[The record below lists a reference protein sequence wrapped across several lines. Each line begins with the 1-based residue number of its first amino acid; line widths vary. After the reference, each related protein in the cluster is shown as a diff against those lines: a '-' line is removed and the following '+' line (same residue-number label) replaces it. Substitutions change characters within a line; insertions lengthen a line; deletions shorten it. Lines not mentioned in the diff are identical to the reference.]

1 MEQQS
6 KGKDGAQLKRD
17 TTPMFNYYKN
27 WDKFTDEALKE
38 LDQESDNEEVDAGDG
53 FIPAKKPTFV
63 GDGPLSQAQMMQR
76 TSGAKPNTKV
86 VIKGGTIKKNTL
98 ADQLKA
104 EGNAF
109 FSSLDYDRAIEKYT
123 RCIPEVP
130 ASDHNLRTIVYSNR
144 AQCYLKLKKY
154 ENAYLDADKALQY
167 DPSHLKSIQR
177 RGTASYYT
185 GRFRQ
190 ARKDFMHSLS
200 IEYSQV
206 FADYLN
212 KVIAQIEKSR
222 VTANQKLVRQCYFN
236 SGINFH
242 PQNQGAPN
250 SALSDPDL
258 AKKAGINAF
267 KQSSHQLQVTE
278 MNLDEEQIRQM
289 RAKKEELL
297 KQMGEDDSQEKEG

>member
-1 MEQQS
+1 M
-6 KGKDGAQLKRD
+6 L
-17 TTPMFNYYKN
+17 
-27 WDKFTDEALKE
+27 
-38 LDQESDNEEVDAGDG
+38 
-53 FIPAKKPTFV
+53 
-63 GDGPLSQAQMMQR
+63 QR

-109 FSSLDYDRAIEKYT
+109 FASLDFDRAIEKYT

-130 ASDHNLRTIVYSNR
+130 ESDHTLRTIVYSNR

-154 ENAYLDADKALQY
+154 ENAFLDADKALTY

-200 IEYSQV
+200 IEYSSQ
-206 FADYLN
+206 FTDYLN
-212 KVIAQIEKSR
+212 KVIAQIEKSK
-222 VTANQKLVRQCYFN
+222 VSANEKLVRQCYFN
-236 SGINFH
+236 SGVNFH
-242 PQNQGAPN
+242 G
-250 SALSDPDL
+250 SKDPDV

-267 KQSSHQLQVTE
+267 KQSATQIDVVE
-278 MNLDEEQIRQM
+278 MNLDQEQIKM
-289 RAKKEELL
+289 MKAKKEEMLQ
-297 KQMGEDDSQEKEG
+297 K